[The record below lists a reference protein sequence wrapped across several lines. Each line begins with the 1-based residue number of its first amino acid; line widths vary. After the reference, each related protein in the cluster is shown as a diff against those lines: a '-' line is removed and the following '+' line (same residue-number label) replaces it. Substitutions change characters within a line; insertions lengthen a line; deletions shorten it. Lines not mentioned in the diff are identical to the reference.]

1 MADTLTCPICDTSIQ
16 RQIIEAE
23 GCEFCG
29 ATLPLIKIMNDILDE
44 HYDELE
50 AAGLNIHT
58 RIDPPPVI
66 PYLRSLWLEKE
77 DLSKLVRVM
86 ATAMQNIEANITAV
100 KAHIK

>member
-1 MADTLTCPICDTSIQ
+1 MADTLTCPVCDASIQ

-29 ATLPLIKIMNDILDE
+29 ATLPLIKIMNDIMEE

-66 PYLRSLWLEKE
+66 TYLRSLWFEKE
-77 DLSKLVRVM
+77 ELRTQNEKL
-86 ATAMQNIEANITAV
+86 
-100 KAHIK
+100 KSSIKGIDMSLQLARSYL